1 MDERPI
7 TRAEMVELFASQKAE
22 LTADMAALKTEL
34 KADMAAQKQ
43 EILDGVQE
51 QLRDSQ
57 TEILKAF
64 LPYQESNN
72 LRLRV
77 VETNLSNTDA
87 VLTARMA
94 VLERRLQEIEKKLF
108 LNPPAA

>member
-7 TRAEMVELFASQKAE
+7 TRGEMVELFTAQKADV
-22 LTADMAALKTEL
+22 TADMAALKTEL
-34 KADMAAQKQ
+34 KADLAAFKQ

-51 QLRDSQ
+51 QIRDSQ

-64 LPYQESNN
+64 LPFQETTN

-77 VETNLSNTDA
+77 VETNISNTD
-87 VLTARMA
+87 
-94 VLERRLQEIEKKLF
+94 
-108 LNPPAA
+108 PPAA